1 MSRVRAFRDVGCEKI
16 SGSTLVIMTVAEI
29 SVLRRPSTGA
39 DVSIMD
45 GNKWVCPEGTR
56 PHR

>member
-1 MSRVRAFRDVGCEKI
+1 MSSVRAFRDVGCGKI
-16 SGSTLVIMTVAEI
+16 SESTLVLMTAVEI

>member
-1 MSRVRAFRDVGCEKI
+1 MSSVRAFRDVGCGKI
-16 SGSTLVIMTVAEI
+16 SGSILVIMTVTEI
-29 SVLRRPSTGA
+29 SVLRRSSTGA

-45 GNKWVCPEGTR
+45 GNKWICPEGTR